1 MNCWRDPQ
9 RVLITGA
16 SGGIGQ
22 ALALHY
28 ARPERTLILHGRDA
42 AKLDAVARLCQAR
55 GASVQILSC
64 DLARRDQLTAWQDKL
79 AALGA
84 LDLVLVNAGVTSNIG
99 PQAAGEPWPAI
110 ERLLDV
116 NLYGAMATVSG
127 VLPAMRSRGRGQIAL
142 VSSISA
148 WYGLPLTPA
157 YCASKAGLKAYGE
170 ALRGWLA
177 AEGVAVNV
185 VLPGFVATDMSA
197 SFPGP
202 RPLLWAPERAARHI
216 ARGLACNRARI
227 SFPFPLDFGMW
238 WLAVLPAGL
247 SQRILQWLGFGR

>member
-1 MNCWRDPQ
+1 MSRWRDP
-9 RVLITGA
+9 RRILVTGA

-28 ARPERTLILHGRDA
+28 AGPGRTLVLHGRDE
-42 AKLDAVARLCQAR
+42 ARLEELARQCEAR
-55 GASVQILSC
+55 GARVQCLAF
-64 DLARRDQLTAWQDKL
+64 DLARRGHLGAWQDKL

-84 LDLVLVNAGVTSNIG
+84 LDLVLVNAGVTSNVG
-99 PQAAGEPWPAI
+99 PQAAGEPWADV

-116 NLYGAMATVSG
+116 NLHAAIATVLG
-127 VLPAMRSRGRGQIAL
+127 VLPAMRSRGHGQIAL
-142 VSSISA
+142 VSSLSA

-177 AEGVAVNV
+177 GEGIAVNV
-185 VLPGFVATDMSA
+185 ILPGFVATEMSA
-197 SFPGP
+197 VFPGP
-202 RPLLWAPERAARHI
+202 RPLIWAPQRAARRI
-216 ARGLACNRARI
+216 ARGLAGNRARI